1 MSKSLLKISAIIS
14 AISLSGCSLYMAPW
28 EDPNP
33 YKYEI
38 LKENKN
44 LQYPQQKQQDN
55 ANLNFTP
62 LSSSS
67 LEKPS
72 YKKEPQIKRYKK
84 SQLTGKNNINSIDKE
99 PVKELAVDN
108 SYNRNLNNA
117 IPEKTQITE
126 PLYEDDNHQFNK
138 EEILSIPIQ

>member
-1 MSKSLLKISAIIS
+1 MSKSLLKISAIIA

-28 EDPNP
+28 EEPNP

-72 YKKEPQIKRYKK
+72 YKKEPQIKSYKK
-84 SQLTGKNNINSIDKE
+84 SQLAEKNNIKSIDKT
-99 PVKELAVDN
+99 PVKELVVDN
-108 SYNRNLNNA
+108 NPNINFSKA
-117 IPEKTQITE
+117 TTEKIQITE
-126 PLYEDDNHQFNK
+126 PLYDDNHQFNK
-138 EEILSIPIQ
+138 QEILSIPIQ

>member
-28 EDPNP
+28 EEPNP

-72 YKKEPQIKRYKK
+72 YKKEPQIKSYKK
-84 SQLTGKNNINSIDKE
+84 SQLAEKNNIKSIDIE
-99 PVKELAVDN
+99 QGEN
-108 SYNRNLNNA
+108 YR
-117 IPEKTQITE
+117 
-126 PLYEDDNHQFNK
+126 
-138 EEILSIPIQ
+138 LSSGFTSNFACLHS

>member
-1 MSKSLLKISAIIS
+1 MSKSLLKISAIIA

-28 EDPNP
+28 EEPNP

-72 YKKEPQIKRYKK
+72 YKKEPQIKSYKK
-84 SQLTGKNNINSIDKE
+84 SQLAEKNNIKSIDKT
-99 PVKELAVDN
+99 PVKELVVDN
-108 SYNRNLNNA
+108 NPNINFSKA
-117 IPEKTQITE
+117 TTEKIQITE
-126 PLYEDDNHQFNK
+126 PLYDDSHQFNK
-138 EEILSIPIQ
+138 QEILSIPIQ

>member
-1 MSKSLLKISAIIS
+1 MSKSLLKISAII
-14 AISLSGCSLYMAPW
+14 ATISLSGCSLYMAPW

-72 YKKEPQIKRYKK
+72 YKKEPQIKSYKK
-84 SQLTGKNNINSIDKE
+84 SQLAEKNNIKSIDKT
-99 PVKELAVDN
+99 PVKDLVIDN
-108 SYNRNLNNA
+108 DPNINFSKA
-117 IPEKTQITE
+117 TPEKIQITK
-126 PLYEDDNHQFNK
+126 PLYDDNHQFNK
-138 EEILSIPIQ
+138 QEILSIPIQ

>member
-28 EDPNP
+28 EEPNP

-72 YKKEPQIKRYKK
+72 YKKEPQIKSYKK
-84 SQLTGKNNINSIDKE
+84 SQLAEKNNIKSIDKT
-99 PVKELAVDN
+99 PVKELVVDN
-108 SYNRNLNNA
+108 NPNINFSKA
-117 IPEKTQITE
+117 TTEKIQITE
-126 PLYEDDNHQFNK
+126 PLYDDNHQFNK
-138 EEILSIPIQ
+138 QEILSIPIQ